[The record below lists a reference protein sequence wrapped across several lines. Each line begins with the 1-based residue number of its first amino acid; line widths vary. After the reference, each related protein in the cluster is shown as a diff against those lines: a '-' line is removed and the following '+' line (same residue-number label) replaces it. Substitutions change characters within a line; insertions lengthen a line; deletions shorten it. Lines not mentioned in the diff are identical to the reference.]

1 MLPLA
6 FFCLVGWF
14 VRRQLLAAAAVF
26 FAGCNSAAGQVSVPR
41 PQLGLSVRWRPAGL
55 RFTFTRSVLAGL
67 CSPALRF
74 KASSSTFAGLC
85 FRAQY
90 LFFNRVGLSHLF
102 AAGPNPS
109 FNRTGNGLRR
119 CLPSLALGAG

>member
-1 MLPLA
+1 MLLPA
-6 FFCLVGWF
+6 FFCLLGWLI
-14 VRRQLLAAAAVF
+14 RQQLLSAAAVF
-26 FAGCNSAAGQVSVPR
+26 LAGFGSVARQVSVPR

-55 RFTFTRSVLAGL
+55 RFTITRSVLAGL

-85 FRAQY
+85 FRAHS